1 MPVNSFADYPMS
13 WRPEIPAGAA
23 PLYQRLADRLRAD
36 IRSGVLRPGTKLPP
50 QRELADF
57 LDINISTVAR
67 AFRVCAAQGLLTGTV
82 GSGTFVTYRA
92 YTDLIRPP
100 VSDAVIELGS
110 MTPETAPL
118 PELTE
123 LLGALLAEDR
133 GGALYQYSRGL
144 APWQRHAAAA
154 LLEAAGC
161 PVPEGQILTAS
172 GGQNALAAVFSGLIR
187 PGDRV
192 GVDPLVYPGVMDA
205 ARLLGVRLVP
215 VAADGGGQMS
225 PEALA
230 RAVRT
235 EGLRAVYLM
244 PDGQNPT
251 ARVLTEARRDA
262 LAEVVRSTG
271 LLVIEDGITSLLEPD
286 TRSLF
291 ARVPEQTVFVLSL
304 SKTVAPMLRLAY
316 VAAPEPYR
324 AALERALY
332 ALDLSQSRLSIELA
346 SRLIASGRLEM
357 LLARRRAQVRA
368 RNAVADRVL
377 AGLPLSGGARSLCR
391 FLSLPQGTDS
401 AVFEQ
406 RALERGVQV
415 YGSYRFAAGSRCGT
429 PGARLAVCAPASE
442 AELETAL
449 TRLRELYTQL

>member
-13 WRPEIPAGAA
+13 WRPEIPDGTA
-23 PLYQRLADRLRAD
+23 PLYQRLADCLRAD

-57 LDINISTVAR
+57 LDINVSTVSR
-67 AFRVCAAQGLLTGTV
+67 AFRLCAAQGLLTGTV

-100 VSDAVIELGS
+100 TSDAVIELGS
-110 MTPETAPL
+110 MTPETVPL

-123 LLGALLAEDR
+123 LLGELLAGDR
-133 GGALYQYSRGL
+133 DGALFQYSREI

-154 LLEAAGC
+154 ALAAAGC
-161 PVPEGQILTAS
+161 PAPEGQILTAS
-172 GGQNALAAVFSGLIR
+172 GGQNALAAVFAGLLR
-187 PGDRV
+187 PGERV

-215 VAADGGGQMS
+215 IAADASGQMS
-225 PEALA
+225 PEALM

-251 ARVLTEARRDA
+251 AQVLTEARRDA
-262 LAEVVRSTG
+262 LAEVVHRSG

-316 VAAPEPYR
+316 VAVPEPYR

-332 ALDLSQSRLSIELA
+332 ALDLSQSRLSMELA
-346 SRLIASGRLEM
+346 SRLIASGRLEA
-357 LLARRRAQVRA
+357 LLSRRRAQVRA
-368 RNAVADRVL
+368 RNAVADRVM
-377 AGLPLSGGARSLCR
+377 AGLPLSGGERSLCR
-391 FLSLPQGTDS
+391 FLCLPRGMDS

-415 YGSYRFAAGSRCGT
+415 YGSYRFAAGSCCGT
-429 PGARLAVCAPASE
+429 PGARLSVCAPATE
-442 AELETAL
+442 MDLETAL
-449 TRLRELYTQL
+449 IRLRVLYAQF